1 MNIREI
7 HENKKQF
14 LRVSLD
20 LGDPPAGFCDKGRLC
35 MGCGNGR
42 KEEKAGLLRR
52 RIPHAGGGTL
62 CSGHAHRPFR

>member
-42 KEEKAGLLRR
+42 KEEKAGLLVGGVPDHR
-52 RIPHAGGGTL
+52 GGTL
-62 CSGHAHRPFR
+62 RADDAPGPL